1 MKYLLLSFLIL
12 LGFNA
17 QAQQTQ
23 KIDDSRTVVLSPTV
37 PLKLDNV
44 FDVSNNTLVGEMLVD
59 VHLNVEPWKG
69 KVGKIYLKL
78 SDNNSLGW
86 MVRWTTNGVLREG
99 VLRNNDRALV
109 YVGPITQSEL
119 TDRFQFVLNKKISME
134 ERQKENLNFEFEI
147 DFD

>member
-44 FDVSNNTLVGEMLVD
+44 FDVSNNTLTGEMVVD

-86 MVRWTTNGVLREG
+86 MIRWTTNGVLREG

-119 TDRFQFVLNKKISME
+119 TDRFQFVLNKKTSME